1 MRSNG
6 MSKLLFATTLLFIVV
21 SVSLPLHA
29 QGKLGT
35 VEFSLCNAG
44 KVDVDVF
51 LSSSGKVS
59 SAHVGPADCKSV
71 AKTMG
76 SMEPGYIGVAFSDS
90 RGQWGAPHR
99 LDLLPQWGSL
109 PNANVRGLALEALG
123 VRGASPPPAAEPQR
137 VLSRANQTA
146 SVQHGN
152 VTVSLQMPLLFRPLS
167 PTCRTVG
174 GESFAA
180 QNNLSLNA
188 TAGQRAQAES
198 FDRANSTPGETV
210 CDEFV
215 YALNVE
221 AFADTHEIT
230 FKQECD
236 PCDKKTEAQLTSE
249 QRAARQRRSDAVN
262 Q

>member
-6 MSKLLFATTLLFIVV
+6 MSKLLFATTLLFILV

-29 QGKLGT
+29 QGKVGT

-51 LSSSGKVS
+51 LLSSGKVS

-71 AKTMG
+71 AKTTG
-76 SMEPGYIGVAFSDS
+76 AMEPGYIGLAFSDS

-99 LDLLPQWGSL
+99 LDLLPEWGTL
-109 PNANVRGLALEALG
+109 PNSNVIGAALEGLG
-123 VRGASPPPAAEPQR
+123 VRGASPRPASQPQH

-152 VTVSLQMPLLFRPLS
+152 VTVSLPLSLLFRPPS
-167 PTCRTVG
+167 PSCSPKP
-174 GESFAA
+174 E
-180 QNNLSLNA
+180 
-188 TAGQRAQAES
+188 
-198 FDRANSTPGETV
+198 PGVPSQFWETV
-210 CDEFV
+210 CEDLV
-215 YALNVE
+215 YAMNVE

-236 PCDKKTEAQLTSE
+236 PCDKKDKKTEAQLTPE
-249 QRAARQRRSDAVN
+249 QQAARQRQIDAVN
-262 Q
+262 QV